1 MVNQRPGCMYVCVCV
16 LEILGNGSL
25 WLIRA
30 LLDALFLK
38 ISICITEHLFKVPE
52 PVSLFQEVAFDDIKD
67 PIGRGQ
73 HV

>member
-1 MVNQRPGCMYVCVCV
+1 MYVCVCV

-38 ISICITEHLFKVPE
+38 ISICITEQIE